1 MLGYELTL
9 CRGLTAIST
18 FVTTDIIPLRNRGL
32 WQGFGNICFG
42 LGMGL
47 GGVFGGWVN
56 DVWGWRN
63 AFLIQVPL
71 TVLSCVLVTLTVKI
85 PVREKNISRIRR
97 VDFLGAVTLVLTLVL
112 LLLGLNSGGNIV
124 PWTHPLVLVSLSF
137 SGAFLLLFIFVEAR
151 IASEPVIPVHLL
163 LDRTVLCGCL
173 TNWFGTISFFA
184 LLYYGPIYFQV
195 RGLSSTQAG
204 ARLIPLS
211 IGAALGS
218 LGVGIITR
226 ITGRYYILTAVIEGI
241 LVLAFALVAGTFN
254 INTPAIPPLVYFL
267 LAGTGYGGML
277 TTTLLALI
285 SAVDHEH
292 QAVITSASYAFRSTG
307 STIGITIASAVFQNV
322 LKDQL
327 WQKFGSRKGAAD
339 EISRIR
345 DSIDEINHLPSG
357 WKDGVLES
365 YMSALRGV
373 WLVTLGIGILGLLVS
388 LGMREHVLH
397 RNLARK

>member
-1 MLGYELTL
+1 
-9 CRGLTAIST
+9 
-18 FVTTDIIPLRNRGL
+18 
-32 WQGFGNICFG
+32 
-42 LGMGL
+42 MGL
-47 GGVFGGWVN
+47 GGVFGGWIN

-71 TVLSCVLVTLTVKI
+71 TVLSCVLVIFTVKI

-124 PWTHPLVLVSLSF
+124 PWTHPLVLFSLPL
-137 SGAFLLLFIFVEAR
+137 SGAFLLLFIFVEVR

-163 LDRTVLCGCL
+163 LNRTVLCGCL
-173 TNWFGTISFFA
+173 ANWFGTISFFA

-226 ITGRYYILTAVIEGI
+226 ITGRYYILTVVIEGI
-241 LVLAFALVAGTFN
+241 LILAFALVAGTFN
-254 INTPAIPPLVYFL
+254 INTPAIPPLVYFF
-267 LAGTGYGGML
+267 LAGAGYGGML
-277 TTTLLALI
+277 TTTLLGLI
-285 SAVDHEH
+285 SAVDHKY

-307 STIGITIASAVFQNV
+307 STIGITIASAIFQNV

-345 DSIDEINHLPSG
+345 DSIDEINHLPPG

-365 YMSALRGV
+365 YMRALRGV